1 MLAVDNSAVV
11 KSQIP
16 ETENYKNFYEIVINI
31 VWIKT
36 IFCLFCS
43 VWEPRLY
50 AFCYLFLNQ
59 FISILMC
66 VYNFT
71 SVYFNFSITTESNVI
86 SEMNDG
92 AGDCAYVRLYLR
104 YKAE

>member
-1 MLAVDNSAVV
+1 
-11 KSQIP
+11 
-16 ETENYKNFYEIVINI
+16 
-31 VWIKT
+31 
-36 IFCLFCS
+36 
-43 VWEPRLY
+43 
-50 AFCYLFLNQ
+50 
-59 FISILMC
+59 MC